1 MRVERIF
8 GVAPILASIV
18 FGGQKEVASSVIT
31 EGASPFT
38 LNALIVFC
46 LTSDSTWFD
55 SNAPMGKVAI
65 SFSSRAKAS
74 EKPLLFKS
82 SSSFLASSR
91 VRNGPATIFN
101 TSDWGKANKE
111 GTASNLDQFTCLF
124 FSIEPS

>member
-1 MRVERIF
+1 MF

-18 FGGQKEVASSVIT
+18 FGGQKEVASSVVT
-31 EGASPFT
+31 EGDSPFM
-38 LNALIVFC
+38 LNAFNVFF
-46 LTSDSTWFD
+46 LTSERTWFD
-55 SNAPMGKVAI
+55 SNEPIGKVAI

-101 TSDWGKANKE
+101 TSVWGKANKE
-111 GTASNLDQFTCLF
+111 VTASNLDQFTCLF